1 MRDRP
6 VTHFARCYSLGFWA
20 KFQIQYK
27 MSTTDTYHEGRSHEF
42 YCQFKF
48 SAQGQVYKLL
58 ALACL
63 YKLSWAESSMIV
75 RSQEDK
81 WYLLIILMFL
91 TWKGRQN
98 LSFPP
103 TSCTK
108 LTVFQ
113 PGSIVILIEPH
124 CSGHV
129 SPIPG
134 LTCLLIDRSNVVQAS
149 CSHTNLLCET
159 LLYYIVALITRIHCL
174 WEAV

>member
-1 MRDRP
+1 MISVNYVNVPSVERKTEL
-6 VTHFARCYSLGFWA
+6 V
-20 KFQIQYK
+20 
-27 MSTTDTYHEGRSHEF
+27 
-42 YCQFKF
+42 F
-48 SAQGQVYKLL
+48 S
-58 ALACL
+58 
-63 YKLSWAESSMIV
+63 
-75 RSQEDK
+75 
-81 WYLLIILMFL
+81 
-91 TWKGRQN
+91 
-98 LSFPP
+98 P

-129 SPIPG
+129 SPTPG

-159 LLYYIVALITRIHCL
+159 LLYYIVSLITRIHCL

>member
-1 MRDRP
+1 MISVNYVNVPR
-6 VTHFARCYSLGFWA
+6 V
-20 KFQIQYK
+20 
-27 MSTTDTYHEGRSHEF
+27 EGKTELV
-42 YCQFKF
+42 F
-48 SAQGQVYKLL
+48 S
-58 ALACL
+58 
-63 YKLSWAESSMIV
+63 
-75 RSQEDK
+75 
-81 WYLLIILMFL
+81 
-91 TWKGRQN
+91 
-98 LSFPP
+98 P

-159 LLYYIVALITRIHCL
+159 LLYYIVALIRPGYIVCGKPCSWTNYNLLALDCL
-174 WEAV
+174 KPSSMLFIWNFESYYSYKYLIKFTVVFFGAKLIISPILKT